1 MNNVIAMPVHT
12 SAERFWSRS
21 RADVPP
27 MFGVSAGSILAG
39 TLMTSFQV
47 GDWRVYPSL
56 NRMSRGADDVRIE
69 PKVMRVLECLAE
81 KPGEVVS
88 RDELVERI
96 WPRVFVTDDVLH
108 RTIRELRRAFGDDT
122 ANPKY
127 IETIRKRGYRL
138 IAPVGPVQRE
148 TVAPVEPAETVARGV
163 SASDRRFRA
172 RAAIAALAVAVGA
185 ATYFLVWRGAPVAPN
200 ATGIRFVALT
210 SAPGNESDPSPSA
223 DGKHLAFSMRERPG
237 GLGQS
242 DIYMAD
248 GPGSTPVRVT
258 TNPADDMLP
267 AWSPDGRTIAFARID
282 GRTCD
287 VILLSVAGRRER
299 KLTACGNPD
308 EPHVAWSPDGEW
320 LVESFAPGPDP
331 HRGWQIARVSTTTGV
346 REPLTLSTPGTLG
359 DHSPSVSPDG
369 RRIAFVRAIN
379 GAIGDIHL
387 IPFRGGAAGALTR
400 VTSDNQDI
408 IGLDWTPDGRS
419 LVFASDRAGG
429 YSIFR
434 VPVDGGVAQV
444 VAGGSAKLKH
454 PSVARGS
461 GQIVYESWAYEINLW
476 VAPASSGRSEEGDG
490 LAAMRPVV
498 RSSDL
503 WNHSPDLTADGKQL
517 AFVST
522 RSGEPQLWVANP
534 DGSSPR
540 QISTFTRA
548 ALRQPRWSADGA
560 RLLISASVLGQPD
573 LYAIDAAS
581 GATTRLT
588 DDADDEIAPSWS
600 RDGASVLFGARRSG
614 TWQVVRL
621 TAADRTRTQ
630 VTTDGGYAASESPD
644 GRSVLFTRLDAAGLW
659 TLPMAGGTARLLVPG
674 IRAAETTNWRVTP
687 NGIYY
692 IGVTDDQP
700 VIRRA
705 PLSGG
710 NGEDVASIANYAW
723 PGFAITGD
731 GTGIVFARWD
741 RRESNIMAIET
752 RP

>member
-1 MNNVIAMPVHT
+1 
-12 SAERFWSRS
+12 
-21 RADVPP
+21 
-27 MFGVSAGSILAG
+27 
-39 TLMTSFQV
+39 MTSFQV
-47 GDWRVYPSL
+47 GDWQVHPPL
-56 NRMSRGADDVRIE
+56 NRLSRGGEDVRIE

-81 KPGEVVS
+81 TPGEVVL
-88 RDELVERI
+88 RDELVARI
-96 WPRVFVTDDVLH
+96 WPGVFVTDDVLH

-138 IAPVGPVQRE
+138 VAPVGAIQPEPAARAAPHEPIAPVSP
-148 TVAPVEPAETVARGV
+148 T
-163 SASDRRFRA
+163 SDGAFRA
-172 RAAIAALAVAVGA
+172 SVAVAVLVVAVGVA
-185 ATYFLVWRGAPVAPN
+185 VYFLVLRGVPAAPN
-200 ATGIRFVALT
+200 ATSIRFVALT
-210 SAPGNESDPSPSA
+210 SAPGNEGDPSPSA

-237 GLGQS
+237 GVGQS
-242 DIYMAD
+242 DIYISD

-267 AWSPDGRTIAFARID
+267 AWSPDGRTIAFARMD

-287 VILLSVAGRRER
+287 VVLLSIADRRER
-299 KLTACGNPD
+299 KLTACGNFE

-331 HRGWQIARVSTTTGV
+331 HRGWQIARVSATTGV

-379 GAIGDIHL
+379 GATGDIHL
-387 IPFRGGAAGALTR
+387 IPFTRSASDVAAR

-408 IGLDWTPDGRS
+408 IGLDWMPDGRS

-434 VPVDGGVAQV
+434 VPVEGGAAQV

-461 GQIVYESWAYEINLW
+461 GEIVYESWAYEINLW
-476 VAPASSGRSEEGDG
+476 ETPVSSGRSEEGDA
-490 LAAMRPVV
+490 LAAMRPIVQ
-498 RSSDL
+498 SSDL
-503 WNHSPDLTADGKQL
+503 WNHSPDLSADGKQL

-522 RSGEPQLWVANP
+522 RSGEPQVWVANR

-540 QISTFTRA
+540 QVSAFTRA
-548 ALRQPRWSADGA
+548 ALRQPRWSADGS
-560 RLLISASVLGQPD
+560 RILISASVLGQPD

-581 GATTRLT
+581 GVTTRLT
-588 DDADDEIAPSWS
+588 NDGDDEIAPSWS
-600 RDGASVLFGARRSG
+600 RDGASVLFGARRTG
-614 TWQVVRL
+614 TWQVMRL
-621 TAADRTRTQ
+621 TIADRARTA
-630 VTTDGGYAASESPD
+630 VTTDGGYAAGESPD
-644 GRSVLFTRLDAAGLW
+644 GRSILFTRLDAPGLW
-659 TLPMAGGTARLLVPG
+659 TLPIEGGNARLLVPG

-692 IGVTDDQP
+692 VAVTDDQP

-705 PLSGG
+705 PLTGG
-710 NGEDVASIANYAW
+710 NGEDVASIANYSW
-723 PGFAITGD
+723 PGFAVPPD
-731 GTGIVFARWD
+731 GASIVFARWD
-741 RRESNIMAIET
+741 RRESNIMAIEP